1 MDRREIILGLRDY
14 IMINKEKVFKE
25 ESLGEIENQIRE
37 SLGRLLE
44 QIHSPQSLDQLW
56 PVFKGN
62 DVLQKVLKEWAEW
75 SADIRERRWEALCRE
90 MEKAAY
96 GTRPYCLRC
105 GECCRK
111 GSPTLYDLDLKI
123 LRQGIIHRMD
133 LMTLRAGEIG
143 FSNTTDDL
151 ILLPEERIKV
161 KEKPGTRECLFLDPG
176 DHACRIYEDRPL
188 QCQVMECWNPDGY
201 QSLNAHSFL
210 TRKDLL
216 NPEDP
221 LVPVIENHAKRCDLS
236 KLQEALS
243 KIKMDV
249 RVGQEEAIDILQY
262 DLHVRELLKEKQG
275 IDPEHQVFLLG
286 RAVVDLLP
294 SFGYG
299 FKKKAD
305 GTTIIVT
312 IESPNDPRSEA

>member
-1 MDRREIILGLRDY
+1 MTSLDNV
-14 IMINKEKVFKE
+14 INKENPKD
-25 ESLGEIENQIRE
+25 IENLILE
-37 SLGRLLE
+37 IMDGLLKE
-44 QIHSPQSLDQLW
+44 IHSPVPVNELW
-56 PVFKGN
+56 PSFTDREIFRDLVN
-62 DVLQKVLKEWAEW
+62 HWLEW
-75 SADIRERRWEALCRE
+75 SADIRERRWETLCRE

-111 GSPTLYDLDLKI
+111 GSPTLYDVDLKI

-151 ILLPEERIKV
+151 ILLPEERVKV

-188 QCQVMECWNPDGY
+188 QCQVMECWNPEGY

-221 LVPVIENHAKRCDLS
+221 LVPVIDNHAKRCDLS
-236 KLQEALS
+236 SLQEALS
-243 KIKMDV
+243 KIKLDV
-249 RVGQEEAIDILQY
+249 RVGQEEAMDILQY

-305 GTTIIVT
+305 GTTIIVPL
-312 IESPNDPRSEA
+312 ELPNDPRSKA